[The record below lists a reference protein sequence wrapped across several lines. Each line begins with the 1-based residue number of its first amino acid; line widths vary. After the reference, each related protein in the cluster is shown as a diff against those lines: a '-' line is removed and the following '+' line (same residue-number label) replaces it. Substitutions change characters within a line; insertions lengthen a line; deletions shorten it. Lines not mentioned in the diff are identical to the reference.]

1 MSNVVTVPSEVLRSP
16 CKAITS
22 LDTRVIK
29 VIEDM
34 YKTLKKTKNPQ
45 GVGLAAPQIGESLRI
60 FLSRPDPD
68 GKITLFINPEIL
80 KFSQRQIDPYKKK
93 GVYEGCLSIP
103 GHYAPIRRAMS
114 VTVSYLTIKSKI
126 QNPNNQINPKL
137 KNQNFLDLRI
147 SALEFESKIE
157 TFSNFTAHV
166 IQHEVDHLNGILFID
181 RVLEQNAK
189 LYRVKG
195 KDDWEE
201 VSL

>member
-16 CKAITS
+16 CKVVTS

-68 GKITLFINPEIL
+68 GEISLFINPEII

-103 GHYAPIRRAMS
+103 GHYAPIRRSQS
-114 VTVSYLTIKSKI
+114 VVVKYQTINTPSPVSPYLGGEASGGM
-126 QNPNNQINPKL
+126 
-137 KNQNFLDLRI
+137 
-147 SALEFESKIE
+147 IE
-157 TFSNFTAHV
+157 KTEVFSGFPAHV

-181 RVLEQNAK
+181 RVLEQKAK
-189 LYRVKG
+189 LYRTTG

-201 VSL
+201 VSI